1 MDAIKKIGISKL
13 NSIESED
20 KLLWVFT
27 EDFKKTKYDRA
38 LEIRISKQGDIYT
51 FKRINIRGYKDA
63 LKFKYLYRSGS
74 SRGTDITPTAKLTDP
89 KKTYPNKLVQGFKEL
104 IDYSDTTSKE
114 ESLQKEMLQSIYDVL
129 NNNSEEILAEIEKI
143 FNETPS
149 KERYFILTV
158 VVEEGD
164 TEYYI
169 GDFEVCKRRI
179 KEIPIKKFYHS
190 VTNNKD
196 SKGEE
201 KVCCICHNKK
211 SEVFGLASPFA
222 FYTIDKPGY
231 ISGGFDY
238 ENSWKNYPVCK
249 ECAIELELGK
259 SYLDENL
266 TLSFYGRK
274 FYLIP
279 NVIYDKDLDN
289 VLKKYEREFNRGD
302 EEEQEENR
310 KSTKMTKKE
319 NRVES
324 NIFKVLGQEKNNVT
338 FDLMFIEANNNAL
351 NILLNIQDVY
361 PSTFKKLYDGWEDI
375 KKMKFFKDMT
385 YLANFGYLNM
395 LFGLK
400 ENNRYFLEMVDNIIG
415 KGKIEYKFLIRFI
428 NSKLKESFKKEE
440 KGEMVK
446 GDDNYYT
453 ATMRAYTFLYY
464 LYRMEKFKDKG
475 GKVEKMDRKAWNIE
489 DFGSKREAFEDF
501 FEKNRA
507 FFDTYSKKAVFMI
520 GYLSKKL
527 INLQANEE
535 GGRTPFM
542 SKLNGLALNKKEVL
556 RLLPKI
562 QGKLMEYGKEY
573 YNEELMYASE
583 LLIDSNNLKDLANL
597 DIPLYF
603 SLGMNMVR
611 KFDFRIKGEDDSI
624 N

>member
-129 NNNSEEILAEIEKI
+129 DNNSEEILAEIEKI

-158 VVEEGD
+158 VVEED
-164 TEYYI
+164 DNEYYI

-279 NVIYDKDLDN
+279 NVIYDKDLDK

-310 KSTKMTKKE
+310 KSTKMTQKE
-319 NRVES
+319 NSVEF
-324 NIFKVLGQEKNNVT
+324 NIFNILGKEKNNVT
-338 FDLMFIEANNNAL
+338 FDLMFIASKNNAL

-361 PSTFKKLYDGWEDI
+361 PSTFKKLYDGWENI
-375 KKMKFFKDMT
+375 KDMEFWRNMK

-395 LFGLK
+395 LFRLD

-446 GDDNYYT
+446 GEDNYYT

-464 LYRMEKFKDKG
+464 LYKMEKFKDKG
-475 GKVEKMDRKAWNIE
+475 GKVENMDREIWNIK
-489 DFGSKREAFEDF
+489 DFDSKRSAFEDY

-507 FFDTYSKKAVFMI
+507 FFDTYSKKTVFMI
-520 GYLSKKL
+520 GYLSRKL
-527 INLQANEE
+527 INLQAQKE
-535 GGRTPFM
+535 GGRKPFIG
-542 SKLNGLALNKKEVL
+542 KLKGLDLNKNDVL
-556 RLLPKI
+556 RLIPKI
-562 QGKLMEYGKEY
+562 QGKLMDYGKEDY
-573 YNEELMYASE
+573 YDEEISYYTE
-583 LLIDSNNLKDLANL
+583 LLSKSNQLKDLSNL
-597 DIPLYF
+597 DIPIYF
-603 SLGMNMVR
+603 SMGMSMAKNF
-611 KFDFRIKGEDDSI
+611 KLNKGEE
-624 N
+624 